1 MSHIAKHQKV
11 LHQPKSQSSGT
22 TTRNKTKLTLLD
34 VADILEED
42 NLPNPTV
49 WIEPPAPING
59 WDTDEDDAQCDN
71 GGLLDNLPRNVLVA
85 GSSVKLANGNEI
97 SVFKD
102 EEEEDNELSDKD
114 NFDTLENLKSTVYND
129 WKSTNLDSSATGLT
143 VVPSKME
150 IMILTLK

>member
-85 GSSVKLANGNEI
+85 GSSVKLAINVLLI
-97 SVFKD
+97 FAKSVKQHFALIHVLRYSIQINKLLFL
-102 EEEEDNELSDKD
+102 LSI
-114 NFDTLENLKSTVYND
+114 NKS
-129 WKSTNLDSSATGLT
+129 
-143 VVPSKME
+143 
-150 IMILTLK
+150 